1 MQCQTFSFSFLG
13 LDNCGYYIYRL
24 SICQAFMN
32 RSASV
37 ELLKEPRS
45 LRLPL
50 PISLYTLYFFPTTIR
65 ISVVIFF
72 PFSFFRSIIYIGFRR
87 VKPLGNIFSV
97 SRSGEPLDDMTAI
110 GIFIAFPLTPTSLI
124 GFVFSIEGADKVYL
138 TIPSV

>member
-50 PISLYTLYFFPTTIR
+50 PISLYTLYFFPTTIST
-65 ISVVIFF
+65 SVVIFF
-72 PFSFFRSIIYIGFRR
+72 SFSFFCSIIYIGFRR
-87 VKPLGNIFSV
+87 VKPIENIFSV
-97 SRSGEPLDDMTAI
+97 IGSGK
-110 GIFIAFPLTPTSLI
+110 PTNDI
-124 GFVFSIEGADKVYL
+124 NPATIL
-138 TIPSV
+138 TIPFIESGSIGRILTSERADEV